1 MSDRYRDVPIRRYGD
16 GGWRALT
23 DQVVEERLLRV
34 TVTGSVQGEVELLS
48 SPWGTEALVAG
59 ALARVWGVLPWQ
71 WQFVTPPD
79 RRA

>member
-71 WQFVTPPD
+71 WQFVTP
-79 RRA
+79 